1 MSGPVTITLNGRAVE
16 ATAGEM
22 LIAVADREG
31 VSIPRFCYHPKLSV
45 AANCRMCLVE
55 VEGARGP
62 VPACATPV
70 MDGMEVQTR
79 SEFARE
85 AQRAT
90 MEFLLINHPLDC
102 PICDQG
108 GECELQDLAL
118 EYGGDISRYSEARRV
133 VLDPDLGPLVS
144 TDMTR
149 CIHCTRCVR
158 FTEEIAG
165 EQELGAFGRGEF
177 MKIGTYIQRAMNSE
191 LSGCVID
198 LCPVGALNARPSRMS
213 ARAWELD
220 NHPGLGEHDGV
231 GSRLSRHTLRG
242 RQIRCV
248 PLVEETINESWLS
261 DRDRFSYQAAA
272 HPDRLCWPLARHRN
286 SWARVSWE
294 EALDRAAEALAE
306 SGEKAGLIHP
316 SSTVEECFRFQQLLR
331 RCGAR
336 TVEHRARMSDFRGG
350 RQYPHVPT
358 LGCTMDQLAESDVVV
373 LLGSFLRHDQPILN
387 HRLRQAV
394 NAGTEVWI
402 INPAPFDWNFAPAQE
417 VVLSPRK
424 WLTLLHTLERSPAV
438 TGRKSGSRFS
448 GQLAQRLGEA
458 ENALFWLGPL
468 ALNHPDASLLYASAH
483 NLCNQTGAR
492 LGTLPEGANAPG
504 AWLTGCVAHRGPGGA
519 PVDGMDLSARLQEP
533 PDLWVFYGMDPACDV
548 ADPAQL
554 RRALAAARTT
564 IGFQSFMPDP
574 EQLPYDLLLPIPTV
588 GERSG
593 HLINLEGRWQS
604 MTAAV
609 PPPGEVRDGTE
620 VLVELLRAT
629 GHAPGLA
636 GTSLVAHCRGLEGRT
651 VRVKKPS
658 RTSKRLSDKG
668 LLRVGSPSI
677 YQQDPVSRHA
687 HALQQSGLGQDLV
700 LRLHPETLGKYGLTH
715 ATHARLSQDG
725 ERIELPLVADPRMPL
740 DCVYLATG
748 DARLGRL
755 GNAFGEV
762 DLSHV

>member
-1 MSGPVTITLNGRAVE
+1 MSDPVTITLDGRPVE
-16 ATAGEM
+16 AVAGEM

-31 VSIPRFCYHPKLSV
+31 VPIPRFCYHPKLSV

-55 VEGARGP
+55 VSGARGP

-70 MDGMEVQTR
+70 ADGMDVQTR
-79 SEFARE
+79 SGLAAE

-118 EYGGDISRYSEARRV
+118 EYGNDISRYSEARRV

-177 MKIGTYIQRAMNSE
+177 MKIGTYVEQAMNSE

-213 ARAWELD
+213 ARAWELGD
-220 NHPGLGEHDGV
+220 HPGLGEHDGV
-231 GSRLSRHTLRG
+231 GSHLSRHTLRG

-248 PLVEETINESWLS
+248 PRPEEAINEGWLS

-272 HPDRLCWPLARHRN
+272 HPNRLCWPLARHRDR
-286 SWARVSWE
+286 WVRVNWE
-294 EALDRAAEALAE
+294 EALDQAAEALAE
-306 SGEKAGLIHP
+306 PGSKAGLIHP
-316 SSTVEECFRFQQLLR
+316 SATVEECFRFQQLMR

-350 RQYPHVPT
+350 GQYPLLST
-358 LGCTMDQLAESDVVV
+358 LGSPVDRLAEHDVIV
-373 LLGSFLRHDQPILN
+373 LLGSTLRHDQPILN
-387 HRLRQAV
+387 HRLRQAA

-417 VVLSPRK
+417 AVLSPRG
-424 WLTLLHTLERSPAV
+424 WLALLQSAARSSARRKPA
-438 TGRKSGSRFS
+438 GGSRFP
-448 GQLAQRLGEA
+448 GTLAQRLKEA

-468 ALNHPDASLLYASAH
+468 ALNHPDASLLFASAREV
-483 NLCNQTGAR
+483 CDRTGAR

-504 AWLTGCVAHRGPGGA
+504 AWLTGCVAHRGPGGRA
-519 PVDGMDLSARLQEP
+519 VDGLDLSSRLQEP
-533 PDLWVFYGMDPACDV
+533 PDLWVLYGVDPACDV
-548 ADPAQL
+548 ADPGRL

-564 IGFQSFMPDP
+564 IGFHSFVPDP
-574 EQLPYDLLLPIPTV
+574 EHLPYDLLLPIPTV
-588 GERSG
+588 GERNG

-609 PPPGEVRDGTE
+609 PSPGEVRDGAD

-629 GHAPGLA
+629 GQAPGLA
-636 GTSLVAHCRGLEGRT
+636 GNALVAYCRGLQARAVRSEGPAET
-651 VRVKKPS
+651 EP
-658 RTSKRLSDKG
+658 RLSEQG

-677 YQQDPVSRHA
+677 YQQDPVTRHA
-687 HALQQSGLGQDLV
+687 HALQQTELARGLV
-700 LRLHPETLGKYGLTH
+700 LRLHPETLSELRLEG
-715 ATHARLSQDG
+715 ATQACLLQDG
-725 ERIELPLVADPRMPL
+725 ETLALPLAADPQMPR

-755 GNAFGEV
+755 GDAFGVV
-762 DLSHV
+762 DLRHV

>member
-1 MSGPVTITLNGRAVE
+1 MSDPITITLNGRAVE
-16 ATAGEM
+16 AAAGEM

-31 VSIPRFCYHPKLSV
+31 VPIPRFCYHPKLSV

-118 EYGGDISRYSEARRV
+118 EYGSDISRYSEARRV
-133 VLDPDLGPLVS
+133 VLDPDLGSLVS

-248 PLVEETINESWLS
+248 PLIEETINESWLS

-286 SWARVSWE
+286 SWVRVSWE
-294 EALDRAAEALAE
+294 EALDQAVEALAE

-331 RCGAR
+331 SCGAR

-358 LGCTMDQLAESDVVV
+358 LGCTMDQLAESDVIV

-394 NAGTEVWI
+394 NSGTEVWI
-402 INPAPFDWNFAPAQE
+402 INPAPFDWNFAPTQE

-424 WLTLLHTLERSPAV
+424 WLTLLHTIERPPGAAR
-438 TGRKSGSRFS
+438 RKSVTRFS
-448 GQLAQRLGEA
+448 EQLAQRLGEA

-468 ALNHPDASLLYASAH
+468 ALNHPDANLLYASVR
-483 NLCNQTGAR
+483 NLCRQTGAR

-519 PVDGMDLSARLQEP
+519 PVDGMDLSTRLQEP
-533 PDLWVFYGMDPACDV
+533 PELWVFYGMDPACDV

-564 IGFQSFMPDP
+564 IGFQSFIPDP
-574 EQLPYDLLLPIPTV
+574 ERLPYDLLLPIPTV
-588 GERSG
+588 GERNG

-609 PPPGEVRDGTE
+609 PPPGEVRDGAE
-620 VLVELLRAT
+620 ALEELLRAT
-629 GHAPGLA
+629 GHTPGLA
-636 GTSLVAHCRGLEGRT
+636 GTSLIAHCRGLEGRS
-651 VRVKKPS
+651 VRVEKPP

-687 HALQQSGLGQDLV
+687 HALQQTELGQDLV
-700 LRLHPETLGKYGLTH
+700 LRLHPETLSEYGLTN

-725 ERIELPLVADPRMPL
+725 ETLKLPLAADPQMPR

-748 DARLGRL
+748 DARLGLL
-755 GNAFGEV
+755 GNAFGVV
-762 DLSHV
+762 DLHHV

>member
-1 MSGPVTITLNGRAVE
+1 MSGSVTITLNGRAVE

-118 EYGGDISRYSEARRV
+118 EYGRDISRYSEARRV
-133 VLDPDLGPLVS
+133 VRDPDLGSLVS

-272 HPDRLCWPLARHRN
+272 HPDRLCWPLARHRDR
-286 SWARVSWE
+286 WVRVSWE
-294 EALDRAAEALAE
+294 EALDRAAAALAE
-306 SGEKAGLIHP
+306 SGGKAGLIHP

-350 RQYPHVPT
+350 GQYPRVPT
-358 LGCTMDQLAESDVVV
+358 LGGPMDRLAESDVVV

-394 NAGTEVWI
+394 HSGTEVWI
-402 INPAPFDWNFAPAQE
+402 INPAPFDWNFAPTREA
-417 VVLSPRK
+417 VLSPRK
-424 WLTLLHTLERSPAV
+424 WLTLLRALDRAAAAERKGGA
-438 TGRKSGSRFS
+438 RFPE
-448 GQLAQRLGEA
+448 QLAQRLGEA
-458 ENALFWLGPL
+458 ENARFWLGPL
-468 ALNHPDASLLYASAH
+468 ALNHPDASLLYASARTV
-483 NLCNQTGAR
+483 CQRTGAG

-504 AWLTGCVAHRGPGGA
+504 AWLTGCVAHRGPGGTA
-519 PVDGMDLSARLQEP
+519 VDGMDLSARCQEP
-533 PDLWVFYGMDPACDV
+533 PDLWVLYGMDPACDV

-564 IGFQSFMPDP
+564 IGFQSFIPDP
-574 EQLPYDLLLPIPTV
+574 AHLPYDLLLPIPTV
-588 GERSG
+588 GERTG
-593 HLINLEGRWQS
+593 HLINLEGRWQP
-604 MTAAV
+604 MTAAA
-609 PPPGEVRDGTE
+609 PPPGEVRDGGET
-620 VLVELLRAT
+620 LAGLLRAT

-636 GTSLVAHCRGLEGRT
+636 GASLVAHCRGLEGRAVGT
-651 VRVKKPS
+651 GKPPRS
-658 RTSKRLSDKG
+658 GRRLPDRG

-677 YQQDPVSRHA
+677 YQQDPASRHA
-687 HALQQSGLGQDLV
+687 HALQQTGLGQALV
-700 LRLHPETLGKYGLTH
+700 LRLHPETLDEYGLTH

-725 ERIELPLVADPRMPL
+725 ETLKLPLAADPQMPR

-748 DARLGRL
+748 DTRLGRL
-755 GNAFGEV
+755 GNAFGVV
-762 DLSHV
+762 DLHHV

>member
-1 MSGPVTITLNGRAVE
+1 MSDPITITLDGRAVE

-31 VSIPRFCYHPKLSV
+31 VPIPRFCYHPKLSV

-55 VEGARGP
+55 VSGARGP

-70 MDGMEVQTR
+70 MDGMEVRTR
-79 SEFARE
+79 SEFAHE

-118 EYGGDISRYSEARRV
+118 EYGNDISRYSEARRV

-177 MKIGTYIQRAMNSE
+177 MKIGTYVQQAMNSE

-220 NHPGLGEHDGV
+220 DHPGLGEHDGV
-231 GSRLSRHTLRG
+231 GSHLSRHTLRG

-248 PLVEETINESWLS
+248 PLVEETINEGWLS

-272 HPDRLCWPLARHRN
+272 HPDRLCWPLARHRDR
-286 SWARVSWE
+286 WVRVSWE
-294 EALDRAAEALAE
+294 EALEQAAEALAE
-306 SGEKAGLIHP
+306 TGTKAGLIHP
-316 SSTVEECFRFQQLLR
+316 SSTVEECFRFQQLMR

-336 TVEHRARMSDFRGG
+336 TVEHRARVSDFRGG
-350 RQYPHVPT
+350 GQYSNMPT
-358 LGCTMDQLAESDVVV
+358 LGCTVNRLAESDVIV
-373 LLGSFLRHDQPILN
+373 LLGSHLRHDQPILN

-394 NAGTEVWI
+394 NSGTEVWI
-402 INPAPFDWNFAPAQE
+402 INPTPFDWNFTPTREA
-417 VVLSPRK
+417 VLSPRK
-424 WLTLLHTLERSPAV
+424 WLALLHSMERSLSAE
-438 TGRKSGSRFS
+438 RKKDDPRFPD
-448 GQLAQRLGEA
+448 QLARRLEEA
-458 ENALFWLGPL
+458 ENALFWMGPL
-468 ALNHPDASLLYASAH
+468 ALNHPDASLLFASARD
-483 NLCNQTGAR
+483 LCEQTGAC

-519 PVDGMDLSARLQEP
+519 AVDGIDLSSRLQEP
-533 PDLWVFYGMDPACDV
+533 PDLWVFYGVDPACDV
-548 ADPAQL
+548 ADPGRL
-554 RRALAAARTT
+554 RRALAEARTT
-564 IGFQSFMPDP
+564 IGFHSFIPDP
-574 EQLPYDLLLPIPTV
+574 QRLPYDLLLPIPTV
-588 GERSG
+588 GERNG

-609 PPPGEVRDGTE
+609 SPPGEVRDGAET
-620 VLVELLRAT
+620 LMELLQAT

-636 GTSLVAHCRGLEGRT
+636 GSSLIAHCRGLEARAVMPEGPPE
-651 VRVKKPS
+651 KE
-658 RTSKRLSDKG
+658 KRLPGQG

-677 YQQDPVSRHA
+677 YQQDPASRHA
-687 HALQQSGLGQDLV
+687 HALQQTELAQELA
-700 LRLHPETLGKYGLTH
+700 LRLHPETLSEHGLGG
-715 ATHARLSQDG
+715 ATRARLLQDG
-725 ERIELPLVADPRMPL
+725 ETLDLPLVIDPQMPR

-748 DARLGRL
+748 DARLGQL
-755 GNAFGEV
+755 GDAFGVV
-762 DLSHV
+762 DLRHV

>member
-1 MSGPVTITLNGRAVE
+1 MSDPVTITLNGRAVE

-31 VSIPRFCYHPKLSV
+31 VPIPRFCYHPKLSV

-55 VEGARGP
+55 VSGARGP

-79 SEFARE
+79 SEFARD

-118 EYGGDISRYSEARRV
+118 EYGSDVSRYSEARRV

-198 LCPVGALNARPSRMS
+198 LCPVGALNAHPSRMS

-220 NHPGLGEHDGV
+220 NHPGLGEHDGT
-231 GSRLSRHTLRG
+231 GSHLSRHTLRG

-248 PLVEETINESWLS
+248 PLAEETINESWLS
-261 DRDRFSYQAAA
+261 DRDRFSYQAAS
-272 HPDRLCWPLARHRN
+272 HPDRLCWPLVRHRN
-286 SWARVSWE
+286 HWARVSWE

-331 RCGAR
+331 RSGAR

-350 RQYPHVPT
+350 GQYPHMPS
-358 LGCTMDQLAESDVVV
+358 LGCSMDQIAENDVIV
-373 LLGSFLRHDQPILN
+373 LFGSFLRHDQPILN

-394 NAGTEVWI
+394 NSGTEVWI
-402 INPAPFDWNFAPAQE
+402 INPALFDWNFAPTEEA
-417 VVLSPRK
+417 VLSPRQ
-424 WLTLLHTLERSPAV
+424 WLALFNAMERSHVFRGGEAYA
-438 TGRKSGSRFS
+438 RFS
-448 GQLAQRLGEA
+448 DRLARRLKEA

-468 ALNHPDASLLYASAH
+468 ALNHPDASLLYTAASK
-483 NLCNQTGAR
+483 LCQRTGTR

-504 AWLTGCVAHRGPGGA
+504 AWLTGCVAHRGPGGVA
-519 PVDGMDLSARLQEP
+519 LDGVDLAACLQEP
-533 PDLWVFYGMDPACDV
+533 PSLWVFYGLDPVCDT
-548 ADPAQL
+548 ADPARL
-554 RRALAAARTT
+554 RQALAGARTT
-564 IGFQSFMPDP
+564 IGFQSFIPDP
-574 EQLPYDLLLPIPTV
+574 RRLPYDLLLPIPTV

-604 MTAAV
+604 MAAAV
-609 PPPGEVRDGTE
+609 SPPGEVRDGAAALE
-620 VLVELLRAT
+620 ELVRVM
-629 GHAPGLA
+629 GHSPGLA
-636 GTSLVAHCRGLEGRT
+636 GASLVAHCRGLEGHT
-651 VRVKKPS
+651 VVAKKPF
-658 RTSKRLSDKG
+658 RTSRRLPDKG
-668 LLRVGSPSI
+668 LLRVGAPSI
-677 YQQDPVSRHA
+677 YQQDPASRHA
-687 HALQQSGLGQDLV
+687 HALQQTDLAQDLV
-700 LRLHPETLGKYGLTH
+700 LRLHPETLSEYGLKG
-715 ATHARLSQDG
+715 AAYARLLQDG
-725 ERIELPLVADPRMPL
+725 NTLELPLVADPQMPR
-740 DCVYLATG
+740 DCVYLPTG
-748 DARLGRL
+748 DARLEFL
-755 GNAFGEV
+755 GSAFGVV
-762 DLSHV
+762 DLHHV